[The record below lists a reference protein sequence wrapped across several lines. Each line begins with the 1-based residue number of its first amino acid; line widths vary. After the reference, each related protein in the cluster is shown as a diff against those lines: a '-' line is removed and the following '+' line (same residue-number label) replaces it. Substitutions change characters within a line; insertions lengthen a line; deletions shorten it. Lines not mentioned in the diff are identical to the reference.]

1 MSLIK
6 TAVALIA
13 ILMGV
18 EFHST
23 ATFPCKYS
31 VRDVAFVN
39 IHREPWQLQLLKPTT
54 ATASQIEQWN
64 QTVQQALDR
73 SNIDYTWVESQS
85 PQGQLI
91 SQRATDSKQEPGS
104 GIVAQLSRSSGDA
117 EILGA
122 WEPANLAREIG
133 RLVDSPLRQQMLSDL
148 SQCLCVILLI
158 ESGNDELDLP
168 AKAAVQ
174 RAVSSINRQMWS
186 YEKAPD
192 QGPVMHELTRANR
205 EQEYWLIKS
214 AGLEPADL
222 DQPLV
227 AIVYGQG
234 VILGEPLM
242 GNDQLEP
249 QLVAR
254 AGICGRSCECDL
266 DKKWLYGQQVLHR
279 WTLANERMA
288 ETSLDFDP
296 NSSLVQAEV
305 SQIIQKSQA
314 GGNTVGTEPTANLG
328 GGLIIHELDDL
339 AASPP
344 SLETQPRAASPATE
358 SETSDPVAKRQPLVP
373 STESLSENTIPWF
386 LMGGIAL
393 ILLVFMAVFWHRFK
407 PGSGASRL

>member
-1 MSLIK
+1 MSLIR
-6 TAVALIA
+6 TAVALIV
-13 ILMGV
+13 ILMGT

-39 IHREPWQLQLLKPTT
+39 IHREPWQLELLKP
-54 ATASQIEQWN
+54 ATANASQVEQWN

-73 SNIDYTWVESQS
+73 SNIDYTWVDPQS
-85 PQGQLI
+85 PQGRLFG
-91 SQRATDSKQEPGS
+91 QRATDSKQDPGS
-104 GIVAQLSRSSGDA
+104 GIVARLTQSSGEA
-117 EILGA
+117 KILGT
-122 WEPANLAREIG
+122 WDPANLANEIG
-133 RLVDSPLRQQMLSDL
+133 RLVDSPLRQKMLEDL

-168 AKAAVQ
+168 ARAATQ

-205 EQEYWLIKS
+205 EQEFWLIKS

-222 DQPLV
+222 DQPVV

-234 VILGEPLM
+234 VILGEPIM
-242 GNDQLEP
+242 GNDQLEA

-279 WTLANERMA
+279 WTLANERTA

-314 GGNTVGTEPTANLG
+314 GNTVGTDPAANLG
-328 GGLIIHELDDL
+328 GGLIIHELDNL
-339 AASPP
+339 VASPP
-344 SLETQPRAASPATE
+344 SLETQPRAVPHEAG
-358 SETSDPVAKRQPLVP
+358 SETSDPVAKIQPPVQ
-373 STESLSENTIPWF
+373 STESLSANTIPWF
-386 LMGGIAL
+386 LLGGIAL
-393 ILLVFMAVFWHRFK
+393 ILVVFMAVFWRRFK